1 MSFLLSGAEFEHAR
15 EALRAGEITQELY
28 GWLGR
33 VVAVAQATR
42 ALAPSPVPGGRWD
55 DPDAVAETL
64 QAWLEESLLRGG
76 LHQAFDRCD
85 SPRALARYIERSL
98 RNWLVARSR
107 RTTGPRLLERANEL
121 LGDPEQGFRL
131 VADAAEPR
139 DRWWGLAAWVEVPV
153 FYAGEDE
160 PLVAAAWALGDFA
173 LLRYPSSERSDP
185 VMSTPDLHRFLRGL
199 LERNG
204 RALSG
209 RHFDAALRGRF
220 SYAYAQPGVELDL
233 MPELEG
239 GEPPETTFEVAES
252 ARLAFIA
259 LSRRQLEVLIHRPQA
274 TLEEL
279 AARLAI
285 SRGTVDNEYRRA
297 LLKVRE
303 ATISDEHFDR
313 VLEKVLEMASEK
325 RHDDD

>member
-1 MSFLLSGAEFEHAR
+1 VSLLLSTAEVERAR
-15 EALRAGEITQELY
+15 RALGDGEVTPELY
-28 GWLGR
+28 GWLER
-33 VVAVAQATR
+33 LVAVAQATR

-85 SPRALARYIERSL
+85 SPRTLARYLERSL

-107 RTTGPRLLERANEL
+107 RATGPRLFERAIEL
-121 LGDPEQGFRL
+121 LSDPEKGFTL
-131 VADAAEPR
+131 VSDAATSG
-139 DRWWGLAAWVEVPV
+139 DRWWGLAAWAPEPRL
-153 FYAGEDE
+153 YAGEDR

-173 LLRYPSSERSDP
+173 LFRYPSSERSDP
-185 VMSTPDLHRFLRGL
+185 VLSTPDLQRFLRGL
-199 LERNG
+199 LERIG
-204 RALSG
+204 QALSG

-220 SYAYAQPGVELDL
+220 SYAYAQPGVDLDQT
-233 MPELEG
+233 PEVEG
-239 GEPPETTFEVAES
+239 GESPEQAFEVAES
-252 ARLAFIA
+252 ARLALVA
-259 LSRRQLEVLIHRPQA
+259 LSGRQLTVLIDRPHA

-279 AARLAI
+279 AARLEV

-303 ATISDEHFDR
+303 ATISDQHFDK
-313 VLEKVLEMASEK
+313 VLEKVLEMASER